1 MATANTQTVLATFSK
16 DKDKDKNLIV
26 SYVDVDGTVVT
37 NQRVHLPTRL
47 IHEALTEEQA
57 AIARYTYRHAGHYLE
72 PTYEQ
77 WEAGFLR
84 ERFLMKELMHWFRVA
99 CILQNRRATGKRAE
113 KIIADVCARTFST
126 QSKPIIG
133 DPTDAELLE
142 YLQDA
147 YREAGI
153 DPDAPADKYP

>member
-1 MATANTQTVLATFSK
+1 MATAKTQTVMATFSR
-16 DKDKDKNLIV
+16 DKDKNLTV
-26 SYVDVDGTVVT
+26 SYVDVDGTKVV

-57 AIARYTYRHAGHYLE
+57 ALARYSYRHAGHYLI

-84 ERFLMKELMHWFRVA
+84 ESLLMNELMHWFRVA
-99 CILQNRRATGKRAE
+99 CILQNRKATGKRAE
-113 KIIADVCARTFST
+113 KIIADVCARSFST
-126 QSKPIIG
+126 QSQPIIG
-133 DPTDAELLE
+133 DPTEAERLE
-142 YLQDA
+142 YFQDA

-153 DPDAPADKYP
+153 DPDAPADENT